1 MNTIT
6 IVIFSLVLIPSIFLL
21 WFIIIKEIID
31 LKKENLRQKL
41 KDAAKKSDE
50 ALLDYVYNYFKL

>member
-6 IVIFSLVLIPSIFLL
+6 IVLFILVLVPSIFLL

-31 LKKENLRQKL
+31 SKKENLRRKL
-41 KDAAKKSDE
+41 KEQAEKSDE
-50 ALLDYVYNYFKL
+50 ALLDYIYNHFDL